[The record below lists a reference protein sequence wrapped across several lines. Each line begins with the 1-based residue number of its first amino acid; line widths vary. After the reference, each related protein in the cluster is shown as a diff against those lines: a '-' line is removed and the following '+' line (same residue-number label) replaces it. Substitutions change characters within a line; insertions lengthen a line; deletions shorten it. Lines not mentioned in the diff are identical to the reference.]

1 MINLESSIE
10 NTWDE
15 EKPDPHTL
23 SYDSGSGGADRCL
36 FVGVITEA
44 EAVVGVSYNSV
55 AMVEEFSVTS
65 SESFRPETLQLFSLV
80 NPPTGTNTIS
90 VAQTSTNHD
99 QTIFAVCYNGVD
111 QTTPVGATASRSS
124 TESTTGEKTTTLVT
138 TAANSR
144 ILTTAWLSGGTSETE
159 IGPITGFAEITG
171 DSENPGAD
179 SHNNRAFVSGM
190 YDRAAA
196 TAASYTVGQNYQATY
211 DSRYTTDA
219 HIELLA
225 AGGAT
230 VATPINPSITSL
242 LATSARLNWEQG

>member
-1 MINLESSIE
+1 MINLESNIA
-10 NTWDE
+10 NTWDSN
-15 EKPDPHTL
+15 KPDPHTL

-65 SESFRPETLQLFSLV
+65 SEGFRPETLQIFSLV

-90 VAQTSTNHD
+90 VAQTSAGAD

-124 TESTTGEKTTTLVT
+124 EESTTGEKTTTLVT

-144 ILTTAWLSGGTSETE
+144 ILTTATFSGGTSESE
-159 IGPITGFAEITG
+159 LGPITGFAEITG
-171 DSENPGAD
+171 NSENPGDD
-179 SHNNRAFVSGM
+179 SNDGRAFISGM
-190 YDRAAA
+190 YDRVAAA
-196 TAASYTVGQNYQATY
+196 AASYTVGQNFQAAAGA
-211 DSRYTTDA
+211 RFTTDA
-219 HIELLA
+219 HLELLA

-230 VATPINPSITSL
+230 VATPINPSITNL
-242 LATSARLNWEQG
+242 LATSARLTWEQG